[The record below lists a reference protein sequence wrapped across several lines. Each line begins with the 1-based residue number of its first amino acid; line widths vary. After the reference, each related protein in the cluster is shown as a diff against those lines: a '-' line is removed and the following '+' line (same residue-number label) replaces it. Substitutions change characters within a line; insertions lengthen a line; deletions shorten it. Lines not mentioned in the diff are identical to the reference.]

1 MVFCNST
8 PLIRQFTIQL
18 FHVKQHDISYQSVPR
33 ETFSAVD
40 KIIQTNQEPFDHY
53 LDRLLWWNKRINLV
67 SRDVPRET
75 IREHI
80 RHSLLISGLD
90 CYKNSSLIVDSGTGG
105 GLPGFPL
112 SIISPEK
119 SFILNDIVTKKVMA
133 VKQMAKTLGLQN
145 VSSVDFSIEEATIG
159 SPFLLISKHAFKID
173 NLYRMTAGMPW
184 KHMVFYKGMDFEKEL
199 ENIDTPL
206 SVVAYDLFKE
216 SKEPFYRDKAIITIS
231 KK

>member
-1 MVFCNST
+1 M
-8 PLIRQFTIQL
+8 

-40 KIIQTNQEPFDHY
+40 NVIQSNQKTLGHY

-80 RHSLLISGLD
+80 RHSLLIFELE
-90 CYKNSSLIVDSGTGG
+90 CYKNNSLIVDSGTGG
-105 GLPGFPL
+105 GLPGIPL

-133 VKQMAKTLGLQN
+133 VKQMAKTLGIQN
-145 VSSVDFSIEEATIG
+145 VSSVDFSIEEATID

-184 KHMVFYKGMDFEKEL
+184 EHMVFYKGMEFEKEL
-199 ENIDTPL
+199 ESIGIPL
-206 SVVAYDLFKE
+206 SVVVYDLHKE
-216 SKEPFYRDKAIITIS
+216 SSEPFYKDKAIITIS